1 MTVRLVGNDL
11 WKSQRPSDPSETTC
25 GNPNDLPTRRK
36 PLLEIPV
43 TSKASNCGSF
53 YPKHLPVSKF
63 RHSLTLSAFAA
74 LTLTFRAL
82 PSPAQQP
89 DRDAPETELA
99 SFRLPPGFEIN
110 LFASERDGVRKPI
123 QMRWDARGRLFVI
136 GSTTYP
142 QIKPGEEPDDKV
154 WMLEDTKGAGYADK
168 VTVFA
173 DKLMIPTGLEVAPVD
188 FTAEDAKN
196 AEGRRGEAGTT
207 TQNPSANLSNLSA
220 PSAVKSAVSVSEG
233 KLLLTDGDGVADQP
247 TQNSSANL
255 SNLSA
260 SSAVKSAVYVGEGTK
275 LLLLTDTDGDGVA
288 DKREVVLRGFG
299 TGDNHQSIN
308 SFRWSPG
315 GELMFCQGL
324 HAFARVET
332 PHGIVAL
339 DQAGLWRFR
348 PREHRLD
355 AFFGGAAGPQNP
367 WGWTFTKWGVP
378 LVSAGNSGDMFM
390 PGPEMI
396 RGWQG
401 GRRDTIWPTGR
412 GRKTSNP
419 EIIESAH
426 FPDEWQGALVT
437 GGYINNAVWTLA
449 ISPDGAG
456 VKVEDHPTLPPLV
469 QSTHGSFRPVD
480 VKLGPDGALYIC
492 DWYNPI
498 IGHYQASFRHPDRDK
513 AHGRIWRVTYK
524 GRPLLTPPPVL
535 AGSFTAEGAQDAEG
549 RRGGKQEADQNPS
562 ANLSNPSA
570 PSAVKSAAP
579 LPDYPA
585 LFALLRAP
593 DRYPREQ
600 AKMRLFGGDTA
611 TVTNALRAWY
621 PQLDPLAPD
630 LDFART
636 QALGVFEAQE
646 TVELPL
652 LKLVIAAKRPEARAY
667 AASTLGRWAERLDVL
682 GRVTGHGGTNA
693 GADAPGHGFDP
704 LEPLADLAH
713 DADPRVRLAAVV
725 AAGNIPRAESMVIV
739 LSVAS
744 QPRDKFIDVALTAAT
759 TVLRPQWEPVLAQG
773 APDWKPEWRELIKTL
788 DKPKPK
794 PAPAKRVAQQVGAPI
809 VPIYGRLRA
818 SPYVLGSIGAEVLTK
833 GDPKRGAEVYRRPE
847 LACVSCHRI
856 GDDGGKIGPA
866 LDAIGSAQPLEFL
879 IGTVIEP
886 QREVKEGFETIKLTT
901 KKGVELIGII
911 VAGNDAELTLRDP
924 AGNEH
929 VVAQA
934 DIAKREFIGSLMPA
948 GLTDN
953 LSPEDLR
960 DLFAYL
966 TQLGKAK

>member
-1 MTVRLVGNDL
+1 MNPFR
-11 WKSQRPSDPSETTC
+11 RPPFP
-25 GNPNDLPTRRK
+25 GFLPGC
-36 PLLEIPV
+36 
-43 TSKASNCGSF
+43 A
-53 YPKHLPVSKF
+53 
-63 RHSLTLSAFAA
+63 SLTLLSLLGA
-74 LTLTFRAL
+74 LH
-82 PSPAQQP
+82 AQTP

-110 LFASERDGVRKPI
+110 LFASEREGVVKPI
-123 QMRWDARGRLFVI
+123 QMRWDARGRLLVI
-136 GSTTYP
+136 GSTIYP
-142 QIKPGEEPDDKV
+142 QIKPGEEPNDKV
-154 WMLEDTKGAGYADK
+154 WMLEDTKGGGYADK

-173 DKLMIPTGLEVAPVD
+173 DKLMIPTGLEIAPTA
-188 FTAEDAKN
+188 FTAEGAKD
-196 AEGRRGEAGTT
+196 AEGRGGKAKE
-207 TQNPSANLSNLSA
+207 NPSADLSNI
-220 PSAVKSAVSVSEG
+220 
-233 KLLLTDGDGVADQP
+233 
-247 TQNSSANL
+247 
-255 SNLSA
+255 SA
-260 SSAVKSAVYVGEGTK
+260 SSAVKSSAVYVGEGPK

-288 DKREVVLRGFG
+288 DRREVVLRGFG

-324 HAFARVET
+324 HAHSRVET
-332 PHGIVAL
+332 PYGIVAL
-339 DQAGLWRFR
+339 DQAGLWRLR

-355 AFFGGAAGPQNP
+355 AFFGGAADPQNP

-378 LVSAGNSGDMFM
+378 LISAGNSGNMYD
-390 PGPEMI
+390 PAPELI

-401 GRRDTIWPTGR
+401 GRRETVWATGR

-426 FPDEWQGALVT
+426 FPEEWQGALVT

-524 GRPLLTPPPVL
+524 GRPLLTPPAVL
-535 AGSFTAEGAQDAEG
+535 AGSFTAEDAEG

-570 PSAVKSAAP
+570 PSEAAVPGTSGGRKMGESAVKSAAP
-579 LPDYPA
+579 PPNYPA
-585 LFALLRAP
+585 LFELLRST

-600 AKMRLFGGDTA
+600 AKLTLFGGDTA
-611 TVTNALRAWY
+611 AVTKALRTWY
-621 PQLDPLAPD
+621 QQLDPRAPD
-630 LDFART
+630 LDFAHV
-636 QALGVFEAQE
+636 QALGVFEAHE
-646 TVELPL
+646 VVEAPL
-652 LKLVIAAKRPEARAY
+652 LRRVLAAKTPEARAY
-667 AASTLGRWAERLDVL
+667 GAATLARWADRLPLDV
-682 GRVTGHGGTNA
+682 
-693 GADAPGHGFDP
+693 DP
-704 LEPLADLAH
+704 LKPNGNFARSPDPLRPLTLFAEND
-713 DADPRVRLAAVV
+713 DPRVRLAAIV
-725 AAGNIPRAESMVIV
+725 AAGNIPRAESIAVV
-739 LSVAS
+739 LTAAR
-744 QPRDKFIDVALTAAT
+744 QPRDKFIDTALIAAT
-759 TVLRPQWEPVLAQG
+759 AVLKPHWEPVLAKG
-773 APDWKPEWRELIKTL
+773 APDWKPEWIETLKTL

-794 PAPAKRVAQQVGAPI
+794 PAPAKKVAQQVGAPI

-818 SPYVLGSIGAEVLTK
+818 SPYVQGSIAAEVLTK
-833 GDPKRGAEVYRRPE
+833 GDAKRGAEIYRRAE
-847 LACVSCHRI
+847 IACVSCHRI
-856 GDDGGKIGPA
+856 GDEGGKIGPA

-886 QREVKEGFETIKLTT
+886 QREVKEGFETYRLTT
-901 KKGVELIGII
+901 KKGEELIGVI

-953 LSPEDLR
+953 LPPEDLR

-966 TQLGKAK
+966 AQLGKVK